1 MNLLAHDPFGVAA
14 DPRMPRLGRALDPA
28 EVERVLGRLAGWEGS
43 AVRAIRAVRY
53 KPGRR
58 CLIEYDIEL
67 PSSELVSLVAKAR
80 ARGADRATFDVLV
93 ELRRQ
98 GFDERSADGISVPE
112 PIAVIPEL
120 GLWLQRKIAGVS
132 ATQGLAA
139 ANGVALARR
148 LAEAAH
154 KLHRAAVPARRDHTM
169 ADELRILH
177 DRLQAVAVQRPDW
190 AARLERLLAA
200 CARIAAATPLSPPQR
215 RGIHRDFYPDQVL
228 LGGDRLYLLDFDL
241 YARGDPALDI
251 GNCIGHI
258 TEQAV
263 RTRADPRAFA
273 DREAALADRF
283 VELAG
288 EQTRPAVRA
297 YALLTLARHIQ
308 LSAERVERQPFTER
322 LLELCEERFQ
332 C

>member
-154 KLHRAAVPARRDHTM
+154 KLHRAAVPARREHTM

-177 DRLQAVAVQRPDW
+177 DRLQAVAAQRPEW

-200 CARIAAATPLSPPQR
+200 CARIAAATPLSER

-228 LGGDRLYLLDFDL
+228 LDGDRLYLLDFDL
-241 YARGDPALDI
+241 YCRGDPALDI

-263 RTRADPRAFA
+263 RTRGDPRAFA

>member
-1 MNLLAHDPFGVAA
+1 
-14 DPRMPRLGRALDPA
+14 MPLLGRALDPA
-28 EVERVLGRLAGWEGS
+28 EVERVLSRLAGWEGA
-43 AVRAIRAVRY
+43 AVRDIRAVRY

-80 ARGADRATFDVLV
+80 ARGADQSTFDLLV

-120 GLWLQRKIAGVS
+120 GLWLQRKVGGVP
-132 ATQGLAA
+132 ATQGLAT

-154 KLHRAAVPARRDHTM
+154 KLHRAAVPARREHTM

-177 DRLQAVAVQRPDW
+177 DRLQVVAVQRPDW

-200 CARIAAATPLSPPQR
+200 CARIAAATPLSER

-228 LGGDRLYLLDFDL
+228 LDGDRLYLLDFDL
-241 YARGDPALDI
+241 YCRGDPALDI

-263 RTRADPRAFA
+263 RTRGDPRAFA
-273 DREAALADRF
+273 DREATLADRF

>member
-1 MNLLAHDPFGVAA
+1 
-14 DPRMPRLGRALDPA
+14 MPLLGRALDPA
-28 EVERVLGRLAGWEGS
+28 EVERALSRLAGWEGA

-80 ARGADRATFDVLV
+80 ARGADRATFDLLV
-93 ELRRQ
+93 ELRRH

-112 PIAVIPEL
+112 PIALIPEL
-120 GLWLQRKIAGVS
+120 GLWLQRKIAGVQ
-132 ATQGLAA
+132 ATRGLAA

-154 KLHRAAVPARRDHTM
+154 KLHRAAVPAHREHAI

-177 DRLQAVAVQRPDW
+177 DCLHAVATQRPDW
-190 AARLERLLAA
+190 APRMERLLDA
-200 CARIAAATPLSPPQR
+200 CSRIAAATPLPLPQR

-228 LGGDRLYLLDFDL
+228 VDGDRLYLLDFDL
-241 YARGDPALDI
+241 YCRGDPALDI

-258 TEQAV
+258 TEQAL
-263 RTRADPRAFA
+263 RTRRDPRAFA
-273 DREAALADRF
+273 DHEAALEERF
-283 VELAG
+283 MELAG

-297 YALLTLARHIQ
+297 YALLTLARHVY
-308 LSAERVERQPFTER
+308 LSAQRVERQPFTAG
-322 LLELCEERFQ
+322 LLELCEERLE

>member
-1 MNLLAHDPFGVAA
+1 
-14 DPRMPRLGRALDPA
+14 MPLLGRALDPA
-28 EVERVLGRLAGWEGS
+28 EVERALSRLAGWEGA

-80 ARGADRATFDVLV
+80 ARGADRATFDLLV
-93 ELRRQ
+93 ELRRH
-98 GFDERSADGISVPE
+98 GFDERSADRISVPE
-112 PIAVIPEL
+112 PIALVPEL
-120 GLWLQRKIAGVS
+120 GLWLQRKIAGVP
-132 ATQGLAA
+132 ATHDLAA

-154 KLHRAAVPARRDHTM
+154 KLHRAAVPARREHTM

-177 DRLQAVAVQRPDW
+177 DCLHAVAAQRPAW

-200 CARIAAATPLSPPQR
+200 CARIAAATPLPPSQR

-228 LGGDRLYLLDFDL
+228 VDGDRLYLLDFDL
-241 YARGDPALDI
+241 YCRGDPALDI

-258 TEQAV
+258 TEQAL
-263 RTRADPRAFA
+263 RTRRDPRAFA
-273 DREAALADRF
+273 EHEAALEERF
-283 VELAG
+283 MELAG
-288 EQTRPAVRA
+288 ERTRPAVRA
-297 YALLTLARHIQ
+297 YALLTLARHVY
-308 LSAERVERQPFTER
+308 LSAQRVERQPFTAG
-322 LLELCEERFQ
+322 LLELCEERLE

>member
-1 MNLLAHDPFGVAA
+1 MNALAQ
-14 DPRMPRLGRALDPA
+14 DPRMPLLGRALDPA
-28 EVERVLGRLAGWEGS
+28 EVERVLSRLAGWEGS

-80 ARGADRATFDVLV
+80 ARGADRATF
-93 ELRRQ
+93 ELMRELHQR
-98 GFDERSADGISVPE
+98 GFDDHSADGINVPE

-120 GLWLQRKIAGVS
+120 GLWLQRKIAGVT

-139 ANGVALARR
+139 AHGVALARR

-154 KLHRAAVPARRDHTM
+154 KLHRAAVPARREHTM

-177 DRLQAVAVQRPDW
+177 DCLHAVAAQRPDW

-200 CARIAAATPLSPPQR
+200 CARIAAATPLPLPQR
-215 RGIHRDFYPDQVL
+215 CGIHRDFYPDQVL
-228 LGGDRLYLLDFDL
+228 LDGDRLYLLDFDL
-241 YARGDPALDI
+241 YCRGDPALDI